1 MQHIGC
7 IYSRNPFV
15 QTIYQKVDYNE
26 ILNLLIYKTGIIFG
40 NKAGR
45 QQVGCS
51 PMHPKEF
58 HMKRLFKIAIIIFI
72 VSILSGCFPGDGKAT
87 VGDPAGFF
95 SGIWHGWIA
104 PLSLILGIFT
114 DNIRVYEMN
123 NTGWWYDLGFYMA
136 IISGFGGISLS
147 RKKMKKRHQD

>member
-1 MQHIGC
+1 
-7 IYSRNPFV
+7 
-15 QTIYQKVDYNE
+15 
-26 ILNLLIYKTGIIFG
+26 
-40 NKAGR
+40 
-45 QQVGCS
+45 
-51 PMHPKEF
+51 
-58 HMKRLFKIAIIIFI
+58 MKRLFKIAILIFI

-87 VGDPAGFF
+87 VDDPVGFF

-104 PLSLILGIFT
+104 PLSLILGIFK

-147 RKKMKKRHQD
+147 RKKMKKKHQD